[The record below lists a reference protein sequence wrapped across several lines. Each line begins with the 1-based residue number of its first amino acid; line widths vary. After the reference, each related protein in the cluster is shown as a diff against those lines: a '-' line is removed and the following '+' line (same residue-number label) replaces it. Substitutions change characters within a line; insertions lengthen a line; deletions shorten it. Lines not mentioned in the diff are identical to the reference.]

1 MLRTG
6 AMFTGCLTLGWLACL
21 GAPASGAG
29 KPATAGECWALT
41 YVPNDT
47 AGLFPTSV
55 ALLGARN
62 AERGRAVL
70 VQALIDQP
78 SEIWGPA
85 RWRTGPADSLV
96 VRTTRGP
103 TMLHIAAVV
112 AGDRFTGV
120 AHRGGHLN
128 DVAYARVQGERR
140 RCDGAELGRTFDP
153 AFIPPTATRLY
164 DIEVLATK
172 P

>member
-6 AMFTGCLTLGWLACL
+6 VTLTVGLTVGLLAFG
-21 GAPASGAG
+21 GARVPGTV
-29 KPATAGECWALT
+29 KPATARGCWALT
-41 YVPNDT
+41 YDPTDT
-47 AGLFPTSV
+47 AGVFPTSV

-70 VQALIDQP
+70 VQALVDQP
-78 SEIWGPA
+78 SEIWPA
-85 RWRTGPADSLV
+85 TWRTGPADSLV

-103 TMLHIAAVV
+103 TMIHIAAVV

-128 DVAYARVQGERR
+128 DVGYARVQGARR
-140 RCDGAELGRTFDP
+140 RCDADAGAT
-153 AFIPPTATRLY
+153 
-164 DIEVLATK
+164 
-172 P
+172 